1 MRTARGTCN
10 GAPGARQGNRR
21 AIRCAVALFFVFL
34 LAACGA
40 NNYRVPWEVSASG
53 PVRHM
58 GPPPHTVVV
67 QRGDT
72 VYGVSRRYGVPMKDI
87 IQANR
92 LAPPYDLQVGQTLVM
107 PRPRAHVVR
116 RGDTLFAIARAY
128 QVDMN
133 AMARVNRLTPP
144 YLIQV
149 GQHLLVPDQH
159 YIAVAGTP
167 PRPASRPQVTAAAAP
182 QPVAKP
188 APPAAARPAAASA
201 AARPGPVTKPV
212 AAPPTVAARPVAAPP
227 PPPPPSR
234 TTSTFAWPVSGKI
247 VSRFGGKADGSRNDG
262 INIAAPRGAP
272 VKAAENGVVVY
283 SGNELK
289 GFGNLLLIKHAD
301 GWMTAYAHNELLT
314 VKKGETVRRGQTIG
328 RVGTSGNVSAPQLHF
343 EIRRGSKAVDPIKHL
358 SRQMASAE

>member
-10 GAPGARQGNRR
+10 GAPGARQDNRR
-21 AIRCAVALFFVFL
+21 AMRCAVALCFVFL

-40 NNYRVPWEVSASG
+40 NHYRVPWEVSSPG

-58 GPPPHTVVV
+58 GPPPHSVVV
-67 QRGDT
+67 GRGDT
-72 VYGVSRRYGVPMKDI
+72 VYGISRRYGVPMKDI

-92 LAPPYDLQVGQTLVM
+92 LAPPYDLLVGQTLVM

-128 QVDMN
+128 QIDMN
-133 AMARVNRLTPP
+133 AMARVNRLSPP

-149 GQHLLVPDQH
+149 GQHLLIPDQQL
-159 YIAVAGTP
+159 APVAEAP
-167 PRPASRPQVTAAAAP
+167 PRPASRPLVTAAAAP
-182 QPVAKP
+182 LPVAKP
-188 APPAAARPAAASA
+188 TPP

-212 AAPPTVAARPVAAPP
+212 VTASRPNRPVA

-247 VSRFGGKADGSRNDG
+247 VSRYGGKADGSRNDG

-272 VKAAENGVVVY
+272 VKAAENGIVVY

-289 GFGNLLLIKHAD
+289 GFGNLLLVKHAD
-301 GWMTAYAHNELLT
+301 GWMTAYAHNELLI

-328 RVGTSGNVSAPQLHF
+328 RVGSSGNVSAPQLHF
-343 EIRRGSKAVDPIKHL
+343 EIRRGSKAVDPVKHL